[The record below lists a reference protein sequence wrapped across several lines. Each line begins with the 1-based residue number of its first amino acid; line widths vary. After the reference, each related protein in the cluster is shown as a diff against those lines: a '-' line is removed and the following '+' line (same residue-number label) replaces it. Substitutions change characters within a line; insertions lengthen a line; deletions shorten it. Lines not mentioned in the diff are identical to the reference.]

1 MDLRELQTFRAVAE
15 MGSLTRASDRLHVA
29 QPALGRQIKLLE
41 AELRTALFTR
51 DGRGMRLT
59 PAGELLLERS
69 AGLLRDV
76 DRIRDDL
83 RSFAGT
89 PTGSVHV
96 GLLPTVSALVSGAV
110 ARRVLHELPAVT
122 LRMSESY
129 SGHLVDWLHRGQLD
143 VAVLY
148 GPSDSLHMPT
158 QSLGHESLVA
168 VAATEDHLGNLADVE
183 LSRLLARPLALPSAN
198 HGIRR
203 IIEDAAEQAK
213 CPVQVMMEADSF
225 RILVDVAVQG
235 LAITVLPK
243 SAVRPEVEAGALT
256 TARIVSPAL
265 DREVIM
271 AWAGNGPLSVAASA
285 VSSILREEVLRAFG
299 FEADA

>member
-15 MGSLTRASDRLHVA
+15 MGSLTRASDRLHIA
-29 QPALGRQIKLLE
+29 QPALSRQIRLLE

-59 PAGELLLERS
+59 PAGEVLLERS
-69 AGLLRDV
+69 AGLMRDV
-76 DRIRDDL
+76 DRMRDDL
-83 RSFAGT
+83 RSFLGA
-89 PTGSVHV
+89 PTGYVHV
-96 GLLPTVSALVSGAV
+96 GLLPTVSAMVSGAV

-129 SGHLVDWLHRGQLD
+129 SGHLVDWLHRGDLD

-148 GPSDSLHMPT
+148 GPSEALHMPT

-168 VAATEDHLGNLADVE
+168 VAASGEHLGNLAEME
-183 LSRLLARPLALPSAN
+183 LSRLLAEPLALPSAN

-203 IIEDAAEQAK
+203 IIDDAAERAK
-213 CPVQVMMEADSF
+213 YPVRVLMEADSF
-225 RILVDVAVQG
+225 RILVNVAVQG
-235 LAITVLPK
+235 LAVTVLPK
-243 SAVRPEVEAGALT
+243 SAVRREIEAGTLT

-271 AWAGNGPLSVAASA
+271 AWAGNGPPSVAASA
-285 VSSILREEVLRAFG
+285 VTSILREEVLSAFG
-299 FEADA
+299 FSGAG